1 MEKGKYL
8 VGVKT
13 FQTNDFVSA
22 EALPIM
28 SRIRTFIHWKK
39 WYYPS
44 KCAFIFRLYVSCMGF
59 PDCRTAIWLPDGVLE
74 AKPTDSACEKV

>member
-1 MEKGKYL
+1 M
-8 VGVKT
+8 
-13 FQTNDFVSA
+13 SA

-44 KCAFIFRLYVSCMGF
+44 KCAFIFRFYVSCMGF

-74 AKPTDSACEKV
+74 AKPTDSACEKVQIRLLEICKIMLNKERNT